1 MPLQKTLYQLMQVEE
16 LLQQDQF
23 AEHKCLYE
31 LHAAAWLVAHRWED
45 SNLLRK
51 SAREMLFHLRNMYE
65 LTCLGGKTHLGVAAA
80 EDRKQFAPARPSSWP
95 RMINNGMNTLGLPRN
110 AWAHSCVDRLHPGVE
125 DAECRD
131 IETPKL

>member
-1 MPLQKTLYQLMQVEE
+1 MISKEAETNTSARNVVQKVEE

-51 SAREMLFHLRNMYE
+51 SARQMLFHLQKMYE
-65 LTCLGGKTHLGVAAA
+65 LTCLGGKTHLGSAAA
-80 EDRKQFAPARPSSWP
+80 EDRKPVR
-95 RMINNGMNTLGLPRN
+95 
-110 AWAHSCVDRLHPGVE
+110 SCSAL
-125 DAECRD
+125 
-131 IETPKL
+131 